1 MNYLSLLYKNRKLEK
16 ENLQLRAENE
26 ELQRKLNIKTLVLKH
41 RDKYIEQLE
50 EDRSLLKKLFDLSQK
65 LP

>member
-16 ENLQLRAENE
+16 ENFQLRAENE
-26 ELQRKLNIKTLVLKH
+26 ELQRKLNVKILVLKH

>member
-16 ENLQLRAENE
+16 ENFQLRAENE
-26 ELQRKLNIKTLVLKH
+26 ELQRKLNIKILVLKH

>member
-1 MNYLSLLYKNRKLEK
+1 MSYLSLLYKNRKLEK
-16 ENLQLRAENE
+16 ENFQLRAENE
-26 ELQRKLNIKTLVLKH
+26 ELQHKLNVKILVLKH

>member
-1 MNYLSLLYKNRKLEK
+1 MSYLSLLYKNRKLEK

-26 ELQRKLNIKTLVLKH
+26 ELQRKLNVKILVLKH

>member
-16 ENLQLRAENE
+16 ENFQLRAENE
-26 ELQRKLNIKTLVLKH
+26 ELQRKLNVKILVLKH

-50 EDRSLLKKLFDLSQK
+50 EDRSLLKKLFNLSQK

>member
-26 ELQRKLNIKTLVLKH
+26 ELQRKLNVKILVLKH

>member
-50 EDRSLLKKLFDLSQK
+50 EDRAILKRLFDLSQK

>member
-1 MNYLSLLYKNRKLEK
+1 MSYLSLLYKNRKLEK

-50 EDRSLLKKLFDLSQK
+50 EDRAILKRLFDLSQK

>member
-1 MNYLSLLYKNRKLEK
+1 MSYLSLLYKNRKLEK
-16 ENLQLRAENE
+16 ENFQLRAENE
-26 ELQRKLNIKTLVLKH
+26 ELQRKLNVKILVLKH

>member
-1 MNYLSLLYKNRKLEK
+1 MNYLSLLYKNKKLEK

-26 ELQRKLNIKTLVLKH
+26 ELQRKLNVKTLVLKH

-50 EDRSLLKKLFDLSQK
+50 EDRAILKRLFDLSQK